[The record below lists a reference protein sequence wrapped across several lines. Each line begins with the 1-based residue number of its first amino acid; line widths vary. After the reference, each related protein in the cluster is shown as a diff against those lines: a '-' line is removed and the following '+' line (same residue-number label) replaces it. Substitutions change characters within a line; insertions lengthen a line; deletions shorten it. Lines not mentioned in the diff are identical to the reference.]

1 MFRSIHIGID
11 RYAATGI
18 QWLSGAVRDA
28 AALHALFADTF
39 GADPA
44 LLTDEAATATT
55 IRTALT
61 ALASEAG
68 DDDMVVITYAGHGSE
83 DHQLIPYDG
92 DIHRITDTCI
102 SLDELADR
110 LSAIPGATLFCALDC
125 CFSGGLGARVF
136 STGLRPRVASPG
148 SRIDVL
154 DRVTGNGRVVLTAAA
169 EDQPA
174 MESVRH
180 GHGLLT
186 FRLIEALQGVP
197 EVRQGNQVNLYT
209 AIEYITRHVEAD
221 AAQMGHQQTPT
232 LRGRL
237 DGAPLWPVLVPG
249 TLYAKRFPERI
260 RQPAT
265 ADLASLNAFGI
276 PPAVLDA
283 WAGSIAALNDLQLAA
298 INDPADRPGWNYE
311 RSTPKSGKP
320 RMSTP

>member
-1 MFRSIHIGID
+1 
-11 RYAATGI
+11 
-18 QWLSGAVRDA
+18 
-28 AALHALFADTF
+28 
-39 GADPA
+39 
-44 LLTDEAATATT
+44 
-55 IRTALT
+55 
-61 ALASEAG
+61 
-68 DDDMVVITYAGHGSE
+68 MVVSTDGGHGRE
-83 DHQLIPYDG
+83 DHRLIPCDG
-92 DIHRITDTCI
+92 DIHRIADTCI

-186 FRLIEALQGVP
+186 FRLIAALQGVP

-209 AIEYITRHVEAD
+209 AIEYITRHV
-221 AAQMGHQQTPT
+221 AAAAARIGHQQPPT
-232 LRGRL
+232 LRARP
-237 DGAPLWPVLVPG
+237 DGAPLWPVLLLR

-260 RQPAT
+260 
-265 ADLASLNAFGI
+265 
-276 PPAVLDA
+276 
-283 WAGSIAALNDLQLAA
+283 
-298 INDPADRPGWNYE
+298 
-311 RSTPKSGKP
+311 
-320 RMSTP
+320 